1 MAAVLSD
8 SRIADLIDVRK
19 MPQSGRALPSPRRK
33 RQHLEARSAF
43 RDPDGNEFRLIL
55 RQNLINPLDFSVILA
70 FRLPNSNRFFR
81 LRRYNGKSHN
91 HRNRIEGDAFY
102 DFHIHTA
109 TERYQ
114 ELGTR
119 EDFYAEPTDRYG
131 DYGGAIRCAVADCRL
146 EVSPPPDTDQGEL
159 FSGGGS

>member
-1 MAAVLSD
+1 M
-8 SRIADLIDVRK
+8 
-19 MPQSGRALPSPRRK
+19 
-33 RQHLEARSAF
+33 
-43 RDPDGNEFRLIL
+43 IL

-70 FRLPNSNRFFR
+70 VRLPNSNRFFR

-102 DFHIHTA
+102 DFHMHTA

-131 DYGGAIRCAVADCRL
+131 DYSGALKCAVADCRL
-146 EVSPPPDTDQGEL
+146 AVSLPPNTLQTNL
-159 FSGGGS
+159 FPGGTS